1 MPVSYFTRFFDRSFE
16 WAVTSGLRVLL
27 IITAML
33 VMLALLRRGV
43 TKLSGLYQGTLP
55 IRAQIKRVDTLTHI
69 VRDVARFVILFVGM
83 TMILSEGGVDL
94 KPLLA
99 AAGLGGLAVGFGA
112 QSLVKDLIAGFFILW
127 EDSVRIGDVVEVAG
141 VAGLVEEVELRT
153 IKLRDVS
160 GNLHVVPNGVIDK
173 VKNLTKDYS
182 YSVFDIGVAYR
193 ENPDDVMEVLQ
204 EIAGDVQRDSR
215 FAHDIL
221 EPLEMLGVD
230 QFKDSAV
237 MIKCRIKTE
246 PHKQWRVGREMNRRI
261 RNTFK
266 AKGIEIP
273 SLTSQATGTSPR
285 RGRRNLHR
293 LRNRGQ
299 MAPASITR
307 WSETAGVGGIG

>member
-1 MPVSYFTRFFDRSFE
+1 MSASYFTRFFDRLFE
-16 WAVTSGLRVLL
+16 WATTSGVRVLL
-27 IITAML
+27 ITAAML
-33 VMLALLRRGV
+33 VLLGLLKRSV
-43 TKLSGLYQGTLP
+43 TKLSSLYEGTLP
-55 IRAQIKRVDTLTHI
+55 VRAQIKRVYTLTHI
-69 VRDVARFVILFVGM
+69 VRDVARIVILFVGM

-99 AAGLGGLAVGFGA
+99 AAGLGGLAIGFGA
-112 QSLVKDLIAGFFILW
+112 QSLVKDLISGFFILW

-160 GNLHVVPNGVIDK
+160 GNLHVIPNGAIDK

-182 YSVFDIGVAYR
+182 YSLFDIGVAYR
-193 ENPDDVMEVLQ
+193 ENADEVMGVLQ
-204 EIAGDVQRDSR
+204 EIAEDMRRDSR
-215 FAHDIL
+215 FADDIL

-237 MIKCRIKTE
+237 IIKCRIKTE

-261 RNTFK
+261 RNTFD

-273 SLTSQATGTSPR
+273 FPYQPSYWGEPKKGTP
-285 RGRRNLHR
+285 
-293 LRNRGQ
+293 Q
-299 MAPASITR
+299 PT
-307 WSETAGVGGIG
+307 

>member
-16 WAVTSGLRVLL
+16 WAVTSGVRVLL

-141 VAGLVEEVELRT
+141 VAGLVEEIELRT

-273 SLTSQATGTSPR
+273 FPYQPSYWDEPKKGTP
-285 RGRRNLHR
+285 
-293 LRNRGQ
+293 Q
-299 MAPASITR
+299 PT
-307 WSETAGVGGIG
+307 

>member
-16 WAVTSGLRVLL
+16 WAVTSGVRVLL

-141 VAGLVEEVELRT
+141 VVGLVEEVELRT

-160 GNLHVVPNGVIDK
+160 GNLHVVPNGVVDK

-246 PHKQWRVGREMNRRI
+246 PHKQWRISREMNRRI
-261 RNTFK
+261 KIMFD

-273 SLTSQATGTSPR
+273 FPYQPSYWGEPKKGTP
-285 RGRRNLHR
+285 
-293 LRNRGQ
+293 Q
-299 MAPASITR
+299 PT
-307 WSETAGVGGIG
+307 

>member
-1 MPVSYFTRFFDRSFE
+1 
-16 WAVTSGLRVLL
+16 
-27 IITAML
+27 
-33 VMLALLRRGV
+33 
-43 TKLSGLYQGTLP
+43 
-55 IRAQIKRVDTLTHI
+55 
-69 VRDVARFVILFVGM
+69 M
-83 TMILSEGGVDL
+83 TMIFSEGGVDL

-99 AAGLGGLAVGFGA
+99 AASLGGLAIGFGA

-204 EIAGDVQRDSR
+204 EIAGDAAGSR

-221 EPLEMLGVD
+221 SRDG
-230 QFKDSAV
+230 AW
-237 MIKCRIKTE
+237 T
-246 PHKQWRVGREMNRRI
+246 
-261 RNTFK
+261 
-266 AKGIEIP
+266 
-273 SLTSQATGTSPR
+273 
-285 RGRRNLHR
+285 NLR
-293 LRNRGQ
+293 TL
-299 MAPASITR
+299 P
-307 WSETAGVGGIG
+307 

>member
-1 MPVSYFTRFFDRSFE
+1 MPASYVTRFFDRSFE
-16 WAVTSGLRVLL
+16 WAITSGLRVLL
-27 IITAML
+27 ITATML
-33 VMLALLRRGV
+33 VMLALLKRGV
-43 TKLSGLYQGTLP
+43 AKLSSLYEGTLP
-55 IRAQIKRVDTLTHI
+55 GPAQIKRAYTLTHI
-69 VRDVARFVILFVGM
+69 VRDVARLVILFVGM

-99 AAGLGGLAVGFGA
+99 AAGLGGLAIGFGA
-112 QSLVKDLIAGFFILW
+112 QSLVKDLISGFFILW

-182 YSVFDIGVAYR
+182 YYVFDIGVAFR
-193 ENPDDVMEVLQ
+193 ENVDEVMGVLQ
-204 EIAGDVQRDSR
+204 KIAEDLRRDSR
-215 FAHDIL
+215 FADDIL
-221 EPLEMLGVD
+221 QPLEMLGVD

-261 RNTFK
+261 RNMFD

-273 SLTSQATGTSPR
+273 FPYQPSYWGEPKKGTP
-285 RGRRNLHR
+285 
-293 LRNRGQ
+293 Q
-299 MAPASITR
+299 PT
-307 WSETAGVGGIG
+307 